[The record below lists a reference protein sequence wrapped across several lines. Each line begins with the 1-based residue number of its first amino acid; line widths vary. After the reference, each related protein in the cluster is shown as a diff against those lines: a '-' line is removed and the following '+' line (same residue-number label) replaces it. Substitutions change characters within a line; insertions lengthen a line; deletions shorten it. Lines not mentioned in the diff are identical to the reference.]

1 MFGPWDKRYAI
12 ADTSSIV
19 TPALVVYRDL
29 VDQNL
34 DEMIRIA
41 GDAGRLRPHCKT
53 HKMRAVAELA
63 LRRGIKKGKCATFA
77 EAEML
82 ADAGVSD
89 IFLAYNL
96 VGPNIARA
104 VAFRKRYPSVR
115 FSCTA
120 DHPAPIAA
128 LGAAMVA
135 AGLEMEVLLDID
147 TGQHRTGVPVGPK
160 AIELCRLIEAT
171 AGLKYS
177 GLHVYDGQNHQR
189 DLRERTVAV
198 EQGWR
203 PVVDLIGQLTS
214 FGLDTPRVVA
224 GGTGSF
230 PIFAAI
236 EHEKLELSPG
246 TVIFHDFG
254 YRDTFPD
261 LAFVPAALMLT
272 RVISRPT
279 PDRVTLDLGYKA
291 VASDPPA
298 GNRLLFPDLPDAKA
312 VLQNEE
318 HLVLE
323 TAQAASFQP
332 GDEILA
338 IPKHICPTS
347 ALHKQVFVVSQ
358 GRVVD
363 RWDVTA
369 RDRWLTI

>member
-1 MFGPWDKRYAI
+1 MFGPWDSRYAI
-12 ADTSSIV
+12 ADTSSII

-29 VDQNL
+29 VERNI
-34 DEMIRIA
+34 DEMIRVA
-41 GDAGRLRPHCKT
+41 GRADRLRPHCKT
-53 HKMRAVAELA
+53 HKMRAVAEMG
-63 LRRGIKKGKCATFA
+63 LRRGIAKGKCATFA

-82 ADAGVSD
+82 ADAGVTD

-96 VGPNIARA
+96 VGPNIGRA
-104 VAFRKRYPSVR
+104 VAFRQRYPHVR

-120 DHPAPIAA
+120 DHPAPIAT
-128 LGAAMVA
+128 LGAALAA
-135 AGLEMEVLLDID
+135 AGLELEVLVDID
-147 TGQHRTGVPVGPK
+147 TGQHRTGLPAGPE
-160 AIELCRLIEAT
+160 ALALCQRLAST
-171 AGLKYS
+171 PGLKFG

-189 DLRERTVAV
+189 DLAERREAV
-198 EQGWR
+198 QRCWE
-203 PVVDLIGQLTS
+203 PVVALLGQLDTA
-214 FGLDTPRVVA
+214 GIATPRIVA

-230 PIFAAI
+230 PIFASLSDPR
-236 EHEKLELSPG
+236 LELSPG
-246 TVIFHDFG
+246 TVVFNDFG
-254 YRDTFPD
+254 YRDMFPD

-279 PDRVTLDLGYKA
+279 PDRVTFDLGYKA

-298 GNRLLFPDLPDAKA
+298 GNRLLFPDLSDAKA

-323 TAQAASFQP
+323 TSRAGEFQP
-332 GDEILA
+332 GDSILA

-347 ALHKQVFVVSQ
+347 ALHKQVFVVSGGQ
-358 GRVVD
+358 VVD